1 MLTLRLLLPIITILL
16 SVSMAH
22 AKEIDR
28 YSEPMQTVAFFGF
41 TPPWA
46 GNKEIECFRK
56 FPEAPKVTGRSQ
68 NPILSSSFVLD
79 KSESGIALKNT
90 FPVFDSIPVSSVH
103 LLPLPSFH
111 GWSFEPVRRP
121 EAPVSN
127 YLLDSNMIAAEF
139 CRQNMNPGAA
149 YAIYQKTAPM
159 LSKNMYGIDYICD
172 LYSELGKISEL
183 QPFIRTELE
192 WLSHPMRWPLP
203 AEIANDSERKRD
215 NYKYQKQLSA
225 RLRGHLF
232 SKMIN
237 GYLRISDYKRA
248 SKMDRHAMQL
258 DRRFPQSDTFEYVAY
273 TYFDVGDRKTANQRI
288 AEGIQNRIRRYGT
301 AHEITKQAEQFEKDQ
316 ER

>member
-1 MLTLRLLLPIITILL
+1 MDESFELEASDKSIALAPRCKLFSRLPANMLVLLP
-16 SVSMAH
+16 A
-22 AKEIDR
+22 
-28 YSEPMQTVAFFGF
+28 
-41 TPPWA
+41 
-46 GNKEIECFRK
+46 
-56 FPEAPKVTGRSQ
+56 PE
-68 NPILSSSFVLD
+68 
-79 KSESGIALKNT
+79 
-90 FPVFDSIPVSSVH
+90 
-103 LLPLPSFH
+103 FH

-149 YAIYQKTAPM
+149 YAIYQKTAPL

-183 QPFIRTELE
+183 EPLIRTELE
-192 WLSHPMRWPLP
+192 WLSHPRRWPLP

-215 NYKYQKQLSA
+215 NYKYQKELSA

-237 GYLRISDYKRA
+237 GYLRISDYKTA
-248 SKMDRHAMQL
+248 SKIDRRAMQL
-258 DRRFPQSDTFEYVAY
+258 DKRFTEADIFEYLAY

-288 AEGIQNRIRRYGT
+288 ADGIKNRIRRYGA
-301 AHEITKQAEQFEKDQ
+301 AHEITKQAEQFEKNQ